1 MEAVCLMGT
10 VSIPDGL
17 VSVGEDTFSVP
28 FGLKWCHEM
37 EVGWGLVWNSRF
49 GSMVFHATFCRNNDL
64 FYSNTTPFLYIL
76 PFLTTWVAIFGPVR
90 YEQHVQ

>member
-64 FYSNTTPFLYIL
+64 F
-76 PFLTTWVAIFGPVR
+76 
-90 YEQHVQ
+90 